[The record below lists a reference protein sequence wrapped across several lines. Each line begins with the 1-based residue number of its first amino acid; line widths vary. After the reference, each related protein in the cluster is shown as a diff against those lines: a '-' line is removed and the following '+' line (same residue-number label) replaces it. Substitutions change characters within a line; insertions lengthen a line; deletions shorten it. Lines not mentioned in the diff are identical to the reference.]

1 MKKFIALALAAMML
15 LSLVA
20 CGENTDPTK
29 APTQPAGTEA
39 TTKAP
44 DKTEAANPDKTTAAQ
59 NETKGGSSE
68 AGNWETK
75 GLPAVTAGCL
85 EGRIAIT
92 SIGQSADVDII
103 MKQLKKLKIDYYES
117 KLMEASQ
124 LTTSYPILICVVGGS
139 TKGLGGAGL
148 QQEDEEARVKALLE
162 KAVELKT
169 TVLMIHNGGVD
180 RRGTLS
186 DAFIKLAFP
195 YSTYAIVKLEGD
207 TDNLMHDILAA
218 KNVPSAFV
226 EKDADVQ
233 AVMKYMFGK

>member
-1 MKKFIALALAAMML
+1 MAEPLSSGVSTQCPNCGGTLVFDSK
-15 LSLVA
+15 SLVA
-20 CGENTDPTK
+20 RCPFCATEIPLNKLIQRQNAVSEGPPSRRRRPFPWRIILYAWIVSIIVFVILAIIFSTDDRTSVNWIRSER
-29 APTQPAGTEA
+29 AYRLFEYDVLIGSVVLLLFFVIRGLVRII
-39 TTKAP
+39 
-44 DKTEAANPDKTTAAQ
+44 Q
-59 NETKGGSSE
+59 NRVFK
-68 AGNWETK
+68 
-75 GLPAVTAGCL
+75 V
-85 EGRIAIT
+85 RFRH
-92 SIGQSADVDII
+92 
-103 MKQLKKLKIDYYES
+103 
-117 KLMEASQ
+117 
-124 LTTSYPILICVVGGS
+124 VVP
-139 TKGLGGAGL
+139 
-148 QQEDEEARVKALLE
+148 QEDEEARVKALLE